1 MSDYRYRDT
10 LLEASYDRAFN
21 YIADP
26 ANLPDWTEAIEA
38 ATSQEATLRTPAGSV
53 AIGLDVRASREHG
66 TIDWVMTFPDGSGST
81 AYSRLIE
88 LGDELSYFG
97 FVLTPPPG
105 PLEELEGALEQQA
118 TILEGELIRLG
129 EKLTS

>member
-10 LLEASYDRAFN
+10 QLNVSYDRAFN
-21 YIADP
+21 FIADP
-26 ANLPDWTEAIEA
+26 DNLPAWAEAFEA
-38 ATSQEATLRTPAGSV
+38 ATSQDATLRTPAGSV
-53 AIGLDVRASREHG
+53 AIGLEVRASKEHG

-88 LGDELSYFG
+88 LGDELSHYG

-105 PLEELEGALEQQA
+105 PLEALEGVLEQQA

-129 EKLTS
+129 EILTS